1 MINKSTSPNTTKSN
15 VRCKIVGDK
24 VAEGLNVVVR
34 IVILLLDL
42 TEQWKVA

>member
-1 MINKSTSPNTTKSN
+1 MINKFTLPYITKRN
-15 VRCKIVGDK
+15 VQGKIVGDK
-24 VAEGLNVVVR
+24 VPKVLKIVVR